1 METRLWLIG
10 LQRQAE
16 KVQHDISGLVAI
28 ENKYLSD
35 QKQNHR
41 DFVYFAGIAT
51 NGDRCNQQKGQGPYT
66 RDASYRKLII
76 GNLQTCEIDFLN
88 HKKNLK
94 KSKVNHQL
102 LSQQSNL

>member
-1 METRLWLIG
+1 M
-10 LQRQAE
+10 LQS
-16 KVQHDISGLVAI
+16 DISGLVAI

-76 GNLQTCEIDFLN
+76 GNLQTCEFLN
-88 HKKNLK
+88 HKKIA
-94 KSKVNHQL
+94 KSQKLIINY
-102 LSQQSNL
+102 